1 MKKILLV
8 DDEEAILELI
18 SATLSYGDGYQFT
31 LARDGEEALC
41 TARRDKPDLIL
52 LDILMPKKDG
62 YYVCR
67 ALKQDP
73 ETAHIQ
79 VVVLS
84 ALAQEVERQKAL
96 DSGADAFLTKPFS
109 PMALLEKVEQ
119 FLSTGEGTVYS
130 EPVQKG
136 KRGMLSPAFLL

>member
-1 MKKILLV
+1 MKRILLV
-8 DDEEAILELI
+8 DDEEAILELM
-18 SATLSYGDGYQFT
+18 SATLAYGDGYQFV
-31 LARDGEEALC
+31 LARDGEEALKA
-41 TARRDKPDLIL
+41 ARRDKPDLIL
-52 LDILMPKKDG
+52 LDIRMPKKDG

-73 ETAHIQ
+73 ATAHIQ

-119 FLSTGEGTVYS
+119 SLSAGEGIVCS
-130 EPVQKG
+130 EPIQEG
-136 KRGMLSPAFLL
+136 KRGMSPAFLM